1 MKNDF
6 ISTST
11 TDAPVAAPAAGTK
24 VEEVAKET
32 TEKVEGVESGETA
45 EIEAQDAIEQ
55 DPEAEAEITDD
66 EGGDDD
72 QKPEEVK
79 PKKKGGYQKKLEKK
93 DREIEQ
99 LKQMLAQQQQPQTQ
113 KPAEKTV
120 DNSEDPEPNI
130 DKYESLTDFYKDH
143 SRWAARQ
150 EVKAFKKEQEEATKA
165 ESAKSAEKAK
175 LTDFRKREEA
185 FAKTAEDYQE
195 IIEENSDYMV
205 SPGLKEAV
213 LASDHGP
220 EIIYTLFKNK
230 TELNRINSLSL
241 VQQVLEIGKLEAKL
255 SKSEQKTEVKT
266 KTAAPPPPKPVGTKS
281 PGKIVKDPSE
291 MSFEEYSEWRR
302 KQKK

>member
-6 ISTST
+6 VSTST
-11 TDAPVAAPAAGTK
+11 TDVPEAAPAAGAK
-24 VEEVAKET
+24 VEETAKET

-45 EIEAQDAIEQ
+45 EIEAQDAIET
-55 DPEAEAEITDD
+55 DPEAEAELTDD
-66 EGGDDD
+66 EGGDED

-79 PKKKGGYQKKLEKK
+79 PKKKGGFQKKLERK

-120 DNSEDPEPNI
+120 ENSDDLEP
-130 DKYESLTDFYKDH
+130 DVEKYESLTDFYKDH

-150 EVKAFKKEQEEATKA
+150 EVKAFRKEQEERAKA
-165 ESAKSAEKAK
+165 ESAKSAEQAK
-175 LTDFRKREEA
+175 LSDFHKREDEFSKA
-185 FAKTAEDYQE
+185 APDYQE
-195 IIEENSDYMV
+195 IIDENSDYMV
-205 SPGLKEAV
+205 SAGLKEAV
-213 LASDHGP
+213 LASEHGP

-230 TELNRINSLSL
+230 TELNRINSLNL

-255 SKSEQKTEVKT
+255 SKSEQKPEVKT
-266 KTAAPPPPKPVGTKS
+266 KTAAPPPPKPVGTRS
-281 PGKIVKDPSE
+281 PGKVVKDPSD
-291 MSFEEYSEWRR
+291 MSPDEYLEYRR